1 MPGYVYT
8 PARFAAMGASPYG
21 ALSTLELRRRTGQ
34 FATPALLDSV
44 VPAASPVPA
53 AASRARASR
62 RGFAVSLVAL
72 SGLAVS
78 LVAIRRIRR
87 RRHA

>member
-1 MPGYVYT
+1 MPGYVYM
-8 PARFAAMGASPYG
+8 PMRFAAMSASPYG

-34 FATPALLDSV
+34 FTTPALLDSV
-44 VPAASPVPA
+44 VPPPVPA
-53 AASRARASR
+53 AVPRTRAPR

-78 LVAIRRIRR
+78 LVAIDRLRR
-87 RRHA
+87 RRQA